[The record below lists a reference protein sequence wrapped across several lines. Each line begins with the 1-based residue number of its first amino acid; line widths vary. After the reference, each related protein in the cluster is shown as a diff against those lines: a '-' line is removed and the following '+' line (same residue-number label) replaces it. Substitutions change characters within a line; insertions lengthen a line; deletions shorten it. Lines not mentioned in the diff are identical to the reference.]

1 MKDKKFTLASR
12 LALFG
17 GFLIL
22 LTSPSAIFL
31 YRVRSNPGIGLSTT
45 FFMVVMATIFICGL
59 ITMVCA
65 VVVNFKPRLKVAFG
79 AIIIVCSLLSAF
91 FVFPLLP
98 LWLGNALGVIGGL
111 WTMLE
116 EKSKIETKEF
126 SKEEH
131 QEINEEEQEEL
142 TEEEKRM
149 REEYGML
156 MEEN

>member
-22 LTSPSAIFL
+22 FTSPSAIFL
-31 YRVRSNPGIGLSTT
+31 YRVRVPSTGRSTT
-45 FFMVVMATIFICGL
+45 FFMVVMATIFVCGL

-65 VVVNFKPRLKVAFG
+65 VMVNFKPRLKVAFG
-79 AIIIVCSLLSAF
+79 AMIIVCSLLSAF
-91 FVFPLLP
+91 FVFPLLL
-98 LWLGNALGVIGGL
+98 LWLGNVLGVIGGL
-111 WTMLE
+111 WTMFG
-116 EKSKIETKEF
+116 EKSKIETKEL

-131 QEINEEEQEEL
+131 QELNEKEQREL

-149 REEYGML
+149 REEYELL